1 MFDECSQ
8 RDGLGRPSYAQ
19 NRNERAPPARS
30 PSEHQRQLQ
39 GTLGA
44 GRVGTWQDEPL
55 GVVLRLQFGAAPADA
70 PLILH
75 ENLRVRLSGAY
86 EATVEVP
93 WWREG
98 GVTHVRAQP
107 IARTS

>member
-1 MFDECSQ
+1 MGD
-8 RDGLGRPSYAQ
+8 RDTARALSTLLDLPLVSDAVTAEVLG
-19 NRNERAPPARS
+19 
-30 PSEHQRQLQ
+30 
-39 GTLGA
+39 T
-44 GRVGTWQDEPL
+44 GRIGTWQDEPL

-98 GVTHVRAQP
+98 EVTHVRAQP